1 LGNAVKFTK
10 DGEVEVAVHPFSD
23 PDAPGRGFLVFSIRD
38 TGIGIPPDQMEK
50 IFGKFIQ
57 VDPSTTRKYGGT
69 GLGLALSRQIVE
81 NMGGRIWAES
91 RQGAGSTFFFTL
103 PLDE

>member
-1 LGNAVKFTK
+1 
-10 DGEVEVAVHPFSD
+10 
-23 PDAPGRGFLVFSIRD
+23 
-38 TGIGIPPDQMEK
+38 MEK

-57 VDPSTTRKYGGT
+57 VDSSITRKFGGT

-81 NMGGRIWAES
+81 KMGGRIRAES
-91 RQGAGSTFFFTL
+91 RSGEGSTFYFTL

>member
-1 LGNAVKFTK
+1 
-10 DGEVEVAVHPFSD
+10 
-23 PDAPGRGFLVFSIRD
+23 
-38 TGIGIPPDQMEK
+38 MEK

-57 VDPSTTRKYGGT
+57 VDSSITRKYGGT

-81 NMGGRIWAES
+81 KMGGKIWAES
-91 RQGAGSTFFFTL
+91 RSGAGSTFYFTL